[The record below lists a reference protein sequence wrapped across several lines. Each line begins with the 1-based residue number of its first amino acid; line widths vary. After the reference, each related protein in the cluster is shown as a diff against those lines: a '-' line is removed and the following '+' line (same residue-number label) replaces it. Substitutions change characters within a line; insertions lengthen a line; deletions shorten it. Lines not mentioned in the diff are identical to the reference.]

1 MTCKPLVLALFV
13 MSFATACSHDEQARS
28 GTGAPA
34 DSVAARDSMSSD
46 PRSAHIVCYSG
57 SEIIYV
63 GDSTPDWQPSVGAD
77 GVSFKDAKTGYWVRI
92 TGTCI
97 VTSKS

>member
-1 MTCKPLVLALFV
+1 MTCKPLLLALFV
-13 MSFATACSHDEQARS
+13 MLVATACSHDEPGRS
-28 GTGAPA
+28 ATVDA
-34 DSVAARDSMSSD
+34 STARDTGPSD

-63 GDSTPDWQPSVGAD
+63 GDSTPDWAPSVGAD
-77 GVSFKDAKTGYWVRI
+77 GVAFKDAKTGYWVRI

-97 VTSKS
+97 VTTKG